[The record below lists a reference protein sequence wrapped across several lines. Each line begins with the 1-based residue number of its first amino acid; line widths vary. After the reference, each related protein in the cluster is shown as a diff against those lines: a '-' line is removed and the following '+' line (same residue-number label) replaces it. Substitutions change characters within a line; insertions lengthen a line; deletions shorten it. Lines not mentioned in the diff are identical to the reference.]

1 MRDVLL
7 ATLPG
12 VVVLTAYFGPGTLVN
27 IVFGGLIAVGC
38 EYAIVALRGRDPKV
52 AVGDLSVL
60 VTSTLLCIALPPYAP
75 WWLIAIGV
83 LTSVLLGK
91 QVFGGLGYNPFNPA
105 MVGYVVLLISFPVQM
120 SAWASPRGLAEV
132 PGLMDT
138 FRHLFAP
145 TTIDAVTTATPL
157 DLLR

>member
-1 MRDVLL
+1 MRSRLQNRSKRLESTQGHL
-7 ATLPG
+7 ASRLGTEPGIRRHAGRLAGHVPG

-75 WWLIAIGV
+75 
-83 LTSVLLGK
+83 
-91 QVFGGLGYNPFNPA
+91 GG
-105 MVGYVVLLISFPVQM
+105 
-120 SAWASPRGLAEV
+120 
-132 PGLMDT
+132 
-138 FRHLFAP
+138 
-145 TTIDAVTTATPL
+145 
-157 DLLR
+157 